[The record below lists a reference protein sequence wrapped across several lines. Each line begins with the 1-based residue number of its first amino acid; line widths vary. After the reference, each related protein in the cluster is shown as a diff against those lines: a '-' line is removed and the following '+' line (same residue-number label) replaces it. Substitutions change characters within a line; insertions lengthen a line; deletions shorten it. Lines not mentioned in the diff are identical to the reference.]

1 MKIRVEDVFDAA
13 TALPGHDRCAG
24 LHGHTFTVE
33 VEVVGVPVDGLM
45 TDFREVRRR
54 LREAIQPYD
63 QMDLSQ
69 QFEYPSCETLCIDIA
84 KKLVPRLPGLALV
97 RIWEGVGKWVEL
109 DSKDL
114 AQVA

>member
-84 KKLVPRLPGLALV
+84 KKLVLSQPGLALV

-109 DSKDL
+109 DANDL
-114 AQVA
+114 AQLA